1 MLLAGQDRSYD
12 GAEDNVVED
21 IVDLLSIKSF
31 LLPQRSLQLD

>member
-12 GAEDNVVED
+12 GAEDIVVED